1 MPDSESS
8 TSVFRCQFR
17 DGAVKVSD
25 LPLEMLALAFCTVI
39 GGRLVKYSGFVRIG
53 VAIAVLMC

>member
-1 MPDSESS
+1 VSFFVPDSESS

-25 LPLEMLALAFCTVI
+25 LPLEMLALAFCTWTFLNLAQWI
-39 GGRLVKYSGFVRIG
+39 Q
-53 VAIAVLMC
+53 